1 MFHTAKPHKVKTPP
15 AIPIPHYKLGDSE
28 GTTVDQ
34 ASTSRNNIVDFQ
46 TPTALIRRF
55 ASSDKTLVETFQT
68 DHSGQYAAYEW
79 TLQTVEAVDA
89 IPPNK
94 TDAVLSMESLYT
106 TNEGVCG
113 WRVLVLTQCDTVR
126 LLQTVSLSALIVHQR
141 IARQIQHIMGDYAY
155 NQALSMQGRR
165 IRLPCPIYVGFPPEE
180 AFDKSD
186 IQRLERGE
194 ELSLE
199 QCSPLFKAHARS
211 ISNP

>member
-1 MFHTAKPHKVKTPP
+1 MFHTAKPHKIETPP
-15 AIPIPHYKLGDSE
+15 AIPIPHYKWGDSE

-34 ASTSRNNIVDFQ
+34 ASTLRNNIVDVQ

-55 ASSDKTLVETFQT
+55 ASSDKTPVETFQP

-79 TLQTVEAVDA
+79 TLQTVEAADA
-89 IPPNK
+89 ILPTK
-94 TDAVLSMESLYT
+94 IDAVLSMESLYT
-106 TNEGVCG
+106 TNEGVRG

-165 IRLPCPIYVGFPPEE
+165 IRLPYPIYVGFPPEE
-180 AFDKSD
+180 ALDKSD

-199 QCSPLFKAHARS
+199 QCSPLFEAHARS